1 MTWPA
6 VILAVVWVALVA
18 VGGVEHRPVPRLVT
32 LSPPP
37 GRPAGSGGAEPRTRG
52 RPSVLSSQW
61 RVALLTAAAAI
72 VGLVTMGPL
81 SAALAAACALVLA
94 RVKGRRAA
102 RSCDIARRA
111 RLPDA
116 VDLLVVAGSAGLASR
131 QAVALVAERGPP
143 ELRSAFAE
151 VVARAGAG
159 EQWAQAVVRLID
171 TVGEPARPV
180 VHAIVA
186 AEQDGAPMAA
196 VLGRLA
202 DDARR
207 QRRHDLEAAVRRLPV
222 RLSFPLVCCSLPAFV
237 LLTVV
242 PLVAAGL
249 RRLGPVA
256 L

>member
-1 MTWPA
+1 MTLP
-6 VILAVVWVALVA
+6 VALLAGLWVVLIVA
-18 VGGVEHRPVPRLVT
+18 RGIER
-32 LSPPP
+32 
-37 GRPAGSGGAEPRTRG
+37 RPA
-52 RPSVLSSQW
+52 Q
-61 RVALLTAAAAI
+61 RVALLRPTSEVSPLTDRERRHRRPPRALSGRWELTVLAAVVAVIAL
-72 VGLVTMGPL
+72 LVMGPVG
-81 SAALAAACALVLA
+81 AGLAAASVPLVA
-94 RVKGRRAA
+94 RMRVRRASRA
-102 RSCDIARRA
+102 HVAALRA

-116 VDLLVVAGSAGLASR
+116 VDLLVVAGAAGLSPRHAL
-131 QAVALVAERGPP
+131 ALVAQRGPP
-143 ELRSAFAE
+143 ELRASFAE
-151 VVARAGAG
+151 VVARAAAG
-159 EQWAQAVVRLID
+159 ESWARAVPRLLA
-171 TVGEPARPV
+171 TVGEPARGI

-186 AEQDGAPMAA
+186 AEHDGAPMGT

-207 QRRHDLEAAVRRLPV
+207 QRRHDLEEAVRRLPV